1 MKNAKLI
8 WLAGAALGL
17 ALSLGACEQKKSDE
31 TPPSSVG
38 TSQAP
43 APEKSAPDQSSASP
57 GGSSDTGASG
67 SAQGQKPEGTRCPW
81 QFHLHSNTN

>member
-1 MKNAKLI
+1 MKNTKILV
-8 WLAGAALGL
+8 LGGAALGL

-43 APEKSAPDQSSASP
+43 APAPAPSSP
-57 GGSSDTGASG
+57 TTEPDTGATG
-67 SAQGQKPEGTRCPW
+67 STQDQKSDDMSKSQKG
-81 QFHLHSNTN
+81 

>member
-1 MKNAKLI
+1 MKNAKFI

-17 ALSLGACEQKKSDE
+17 ALSVGACEQKKSDE
-31 TPPSSVG
+31 TPSSVG

-67 SAQGQKPEGTRCPW
+67 SAQGQKPEGT
-81 QFHLHSNTN
+81 SKGDKG

>member
-1 MKNAKLI
+1 MKNTKLVL
-8 WLAGAALGL
+8 LAAAALGF

-43 APEKSAPDQSSASP
+43 SPEKSTPDQSSTSP
-57 GGSSDTGASG
+57 SSGSDAGSTG
-67 SAQGQKPEGTRCPW
+67 SAQGQKPEDSSKPQKG
-81 QFHLHSNTN
+81 

>member
-17 ALSLGACEQKKSDE
+17 ALSVGACEQKKSDE
-31 TPPSSVG
+31 TPSSVG

-57 GGSSDTGASG
+57 GGSSDTGATG
-67 SAQGQKPEGTRCPW
+67 SAQGRKPEGA
-81 QFHLHSNTN
+81 SKGDKG

>member
-1 MKNAKLI
+1 MKKAKLI

-17 ALSLGACEQKKSDE
+17 ALSVGACEQKKSDE

-57 GGSSDTGASG
+57 GGGSDTGASG
-67 SAQGQKPEGTRCPW
+67 SAQGQKPEGT
-81 QFHLHSNTN
+81 SKGDKG